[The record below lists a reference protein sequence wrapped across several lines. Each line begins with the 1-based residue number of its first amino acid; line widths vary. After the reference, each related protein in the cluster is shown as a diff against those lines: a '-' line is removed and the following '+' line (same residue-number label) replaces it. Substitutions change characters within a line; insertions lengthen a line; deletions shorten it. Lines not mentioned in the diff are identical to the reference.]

1 MDFVVF
7 LPADLPFIEDLTL
20 ETTSFSFIFF
30 SIATNALPSAFSC
43 FFIRASFLN
52 FSVLYFEV
60 DWVNSKK
67 NFYGELIYKKFTI
80 PKGTPIKG
88 TIKLEQGT
96 EQMSQGIPNKIMKL
110 TLSIYTQ
117 QLDELGMRPKLGDYF
132 GIGNRFYEI
141 YDRTIEDV
149 GVGNVM
155 IDRKQMR
162 LDYKCVQADDEV
174 MFRDAWGN
182 DNLGTESKLRP

>member
-1 MDFVVF
+1 MRLGSGGNKDTDKGKLYFQDKDIEYLQKKSREVV
-7 LPADLPFIEDLTL
+7 E
-20 ETTSFSFIFF
+20 EQQ
-30 SIATNALPSAFSC
+30 
-43 FFIRASFLN
+43 N

-60 DWVNSKK
+60 DWINSKK

-80 PKGTPIKG
+80 PKGIPIKG
-88 TIKLEQGT
+88 SIKLEQGS
-96 EQMSQGIPNKIMKL
+96 EQMSQGVPNKIMKL

-117 QLDELGMRPKLGDYF
+117 QLDELGVRPKLGDYF

-141 YDRTIEDV
+141 FDRTIEDV